1 MTRPANLFKLTPELK
16 AAITRH
22 PAACRQTG
30 AGTAVTAA
38 PAENVSRSGKSGKRP
53 RWRCHHADCDATFTA
68 WAAAERHRHRN
79 PYGGDVG
86 RLELVM
92 K

>member
-22 PAACRQTG
+22 PAANRQTG
-30 AGTAVTAA
+30 TGTAVKAA

-53 RWRCHHADCDATFTA
+53 RWRCHQCREGFTA